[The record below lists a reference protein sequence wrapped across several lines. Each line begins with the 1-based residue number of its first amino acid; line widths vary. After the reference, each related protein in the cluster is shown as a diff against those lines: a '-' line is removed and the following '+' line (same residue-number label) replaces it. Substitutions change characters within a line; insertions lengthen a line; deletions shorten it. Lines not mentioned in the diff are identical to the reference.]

1 MFLLTLT
8 MTAMAQRE
16 VTKFLGIPVDGSKTE
31 MIKKLKAKG
40 FRSDP
45 KKIWDLVGDFNGREV
60 YVSIVT
66 HKNKVWRIALE
77 DVVTSS
83 KSQIRIR
90 FNELC
95 RQFTENPKYMP
106 MTSTDQTISEDED
119 VSLQLALNKK
129 QYEAGF
135 LQFPDDWKK
144 KIFGLDDSIE
154 SKDSDAFKAY
164 LESGS
169 NRLVWFCISR
179 SYLSTDYVIVMYYDN
194 EYNKAKGED
203 L

>member
-16 VTKFLGIPVDGSKTE
+16 VTKFLGIPVDGSKTQ
-31 MIKKLKAKG
+31 MIQKLKAKG
-40 FRSDP
+40 FRPDP
-45 KKIWDLVGDFNGREV
+45 KKIRDLVGDFNGREV

-83 KSQIRIR
+83 ESQIRIR
-90 FNELC
+90 FNNLC
-95 RQFTENPKYMP
+95 RQFSENPKYMS
-106 MTSTDQTISEDED
+106 MTLTDQAISEDED
-119 VSLQLALNKK
+119 ISLQLALNKK

-135 LQFPDDWKK
+135 IQIQFSEDR
-144 KIFGLDDSIE
+144 GTLA
-154 SKDSDAFKAY
+154 SDTKNEEMSLNEY
-164 LESGS
+164 L
-169 NRLVWFCISR
+169 NRVVWFTIKER
-179 SYLSTDYVIVMYYDN
+179 SYGKYVIVMYYDN

>member
-1 MFLLTLT
+1 
-8 MTAMAQRE
+8 MTATAQRE
-16 VTKFLGIPVDGSKTE
+16 VTKFLGIPVDGSKTQ
-31 MIKKLKAKG
+31 MIQKLKAKG
-40 FRSDP
+40 FRPDP
-45 KKIWDLVGDFNGREV
+45 KKIRELVGDFNGREV

-66 HKNKVWRIALE
+66 HKNKVWRIMLTDA
-77 DVVTSS
+77 VPSS
-83 KSQIRIR
+83 ESQIRIR

-95 RQFTENPKYMP
+95 RQFSENPKYMP
-106 MTSTDQTISEDED
+106 MSMTDQTIPEDENILLQM
-119 VSLQLALNKK
+119 SLDKK
-129 QYEAGF
+129 RYEAGF

-154 SKDSDAFKAY
+154 SKDSDAFKTY

-179 SYLSTDYVIVMYYDN
+179 SYLSTGYVIDMYYDN

>member
-45 KKIWDLVGDFNGREV
+45 GAPWDLVGEFNGREV
-60 YVSIVT
+60 QVGIST
-66 HKNKVWRIALE
+66 QRNKVYRIILVDAHP
-77 DVVTSS
+77 SS
-83 KSQIRIR
+83 ESQIRIR
-90 FNELC
+90 FNNVC
-95 RQFTENPKYMP
+95 RQFSENPKYMS
-106 MTSTDQTISEDED
+106 MTLTDQAISEDED
-119 VSLQLALNKK
+119 ISLQLALNKK

-135 LQFPDDWKK
+135 IQIQFSEDR
-144 KIFGLDDSIE
+144 GTLA
-154 SKDSDAFKAY
+154 SDTKNEEMSLNEY
-164 LESGS
+164 L
-169 NRLVWFCISR
+169 NRVVWFTIKER
-179 SYLSTDYVIVMYYDN
+179 SYGKYVIVMYYDN

>member
-45 KKIWDLVGDFNGREV
+45 GTPWDLVGEFNGREV
-60 YVSIVT
+60 QVGIST
-66 HKNKVWRIALE
+66 QRNKVYRIILVDAHP
-77 DVVTSS
+77 SS
-83 KSQIRIR
+83 ESQIRIR
-90 FNELC
+90 FNNLC
-95 RQFTENPKYMP
+95 RQFSENPKYMS
-106 MTSTDQTISEDED
+106 MTLTDQAISEDED
-119 VSLQLALNKK
+119 ISLQLALNKK

-135 LQFPDDWKK
+135 IQIQFSEDR
-144 KIFGLDDSIE
+144 GTLA
-154 SKDSDAFKAY
+154 SDTKNEEMSLNEY
-164 LESGS
+164 L
-169 NRLVWFCISR
+169 NRVVWFTIKER
-179 SYLSTDYVIVMYYDN
+179 SYGKYVIVMYYDN
-194 EYNKAKGED
+194 EYNRAKGED

>member
-16 VTKFLGIPVDGSKTE
+16 VTKFLGIPVDGSKTQ
-31 MIKKLKAKG
+31 MIQKLKAKG

-45 KKIWDLVGDFNGREV
+45 KKIRDLVGDFNGREV

-83 KSQIRIR
+83 ESQIRIR
-90 FNELC
+90 FNNLC
-95 RQFTENPKYMP
+95 RQFSENPKYMS
-106 MTSTDQTISEDED
+106 MTLTDQAISEDED
-119 VSLQLALNKK
+119 ISLQLALNKK

-135 LQFPDDWKK
+135 IQIQFSEDR
-144 KIFGLDDSIE
+144 GTLA
-154 SKDSDAFKAY
+154 SDTKNEEMSLNEY
-164 LESGS
+164 L
-169 NRLVWFCISR
+169 NRVVWFTIKER
-179 SYLSTDYVIVMYYDN
+179 SYGKYVIVMYYDN

>member
-1 MFLLTLT
+1 
-8 MTAMAQRE
+8 MTATAQRE
-16 VTKFLGIPVDGSKTE
+16 VTKFLGIPVDGSKTQ
-31 MIKKLKAKG
+31 MIQKLKAKG

-45 KKIWDLVGDFNGREV
+45 GAPWDLVGEFNGREV
-60 YVSIVT
+60 QVGIST
-66 HKNKVWRIALE
+66 QRNKVYRIILVDAHP
-77 DVVTSS
+77 SS
-83 KSQIRIR
+83 ESQIRIR
-90 FNELC
+90 FNNLC
-95 RQFTENPKYMP
+95 RQFSENPKYMS
-106 MTSTDQTISEDED
+106 MTLTDQAISEDED
-119 VSLQLALNKK
+119 ISLQLALNKK

-154 SKDSDAFKAY
+154 SKDSDAFKTY

-179 SYLSTDYVIVMYYDN
+179 SYLSTGYVIDMYYDN

>member
-40 FRSDP
+40 FRPDP
-45 KKIWDLVGDFNGREV
+45 KKIRDLVGDFNGREV

-83 KSQIRIR
+83 ESQIRIR
-90 FNELC
+90 FNNLC
-95 RQFTENPKYMP
+95 RQFSENPKYMS
-106 MTSTDQTISEDED
+106 MTLTDQAISEDED
-119 VSLQLALNKK
+119 ISLQLALNKK

-135 LQFPDDWKK
+135 IQIQFSEDR
-144 KIFGLDDSIE
+144 GTLA
-154 SKDSDAFKAY
+154 SDTKNEEMSLNEY
-164 LESGS
+164 L
-169 NRLVWFCISR
+169 NRVVWFTIKER
-179 SYLSTDYVIVMYYDN
+179 SYGKYVIVMYYDN